1 METAAEVEEGA
12 GSGSRSFA
20 RQTTQE
26 VQDYFHARI
35 RRSLDDL
42 AAVTGEAEDVERDAD
57 FSNGIAHLTF
67 KDVGFSLPRS
77 SYLRHQESGSSKG
90 EKGLEGSSSSDGRK
104 TILAPISG
112 HYEPGKLVA
121 LMGPSGS
128 GKTTLL
134 DILAGK
140 KAASQG
146 TIHVNGRPRDVLC
159 NRISAYVPQDDQMF
173 AHLTVEEVLRFNEA
187 LKMPRPSRIT
197 RSMAQAQEEK
207 MLKVFGLYDI
217 RKSWVGDPTQG
228 ARGISGGQRRRLSL
242 ARSIACGARIMFCDE
257 PTSGLS
263 ATDAEHVV
271 RYLRL
276 LSHKYSVLI
285 IMSIHQPRRE
295 VARLFDELILL
306 TSNPGRAV
314 YQGPLSGLS
323 EYAEKVGF
331 VVPKQVNPTDRVM
344 DLITPGTKSAR
355 EQDFIQYFSQKQQ
368 PILDEVVDAE
378 LRRERQTPMEILHA
392 MREPLKV
399 FGTLPTL
406 RHSKYAVSF
415 RRQLSVVAARQFRL
429 RCRDKMHFLGDLA
442 GAIAKALLF
451 ILAYYEIGK
460 KGSPLQ
466 AGYFFFV
473 LMASSID
480 QVKTMPKI
488 ISERTIMK
496 LETSEALYSEW
507 AYILPFTFMSML
519 QVFVTHA
526 VCLGCSHSS
535 QFQLAG

>member
-1 METAAEVEEGA
+1 ME
-12 GSGSRSFA
+12 R
-20 RQTTQE
+20 
-26 VQDYFHARI
+26 
-35 RRSLDDL
+35 
-42 AAVTGEAEDVERDAD
+42 
-57 FSNGIAHLTF
+57 
-67 KDVGFSLPRS
+67 
-77 SYLRHQESGSSKG
+77 
-90 EKGLEGSSSSDGRK
+90 
-104 TILAPISG
+104 
-112 HYEPGKLVA
+112 
-121 LMGPSGS
+121 
-128 GKTTLL
+128 
-134 DILAGK
+134 
-140 KAASQG
+140 
-146 TIHVNGRPRDVLC
+146 
-159 NRISAYVPQDDQMF
+159 
-173 AHLTVEEVLRFNEA
+173 
-187 LKMPRPSRIT
+187 
-197 RSMAQAQEEK
+197 AQEEK

-217 RKSWVGDPTQG
+217 RSLGVSGEKSWVGDPTQG

-507 AYILPFTFMSML
+507 AYILPFTFMSMHVWFWSL
-519 QVFVTHA
+519 MVNAVMESLYMMLSGIAKDATTAQVMSLPFLLLFMLYNGFTVTIQTCPKWLAWAIDISPVAYAMEAMTVAAAEYCVPDGPPCGQDGLYSAIVPHFGYKNRPKQALSVMCACMIIFRA
-526 VCLGCSHSS
+526 VHV
-535 QFQLAG
+535 LALKFLNNIKR